1 MASKLE
7 EATMAL
13 LGSGVLAIWNGVEEG
28 ADQDFIEWHVLEHIP
43 ERVGIPGFLRG
54 RRYIAV
60 DGYPRYFNFYETENP
75 DVLTSSPYRDRLNAP
90 TDWTRQNIARF
101 RDTCRTICS
110 VAATQGLGEGAWIE
124 TLRFTN
130 VREPEAFRS
139 SVVSSVVP
147 SILVQPGI
155 VGVHL
160 LEGEA
165 AASQGASTEKTL
177 RGQPDEI
184 ADWVLLIEAVEEA
197 SLRRVREGTA
207 SDRLFREAAST
218 VDIVRGFYRLQFA
231 LTKSELDRGSVAP
244 KRWVQTG

>member
-90 TDWTRQNIARF
+90 TDWTRQNI
-101 RDTCRTICS
+101 
-110 VAATQGLGEGAWIE
+110 
-124 TLRFTN
+124 
-130 VREPEAFRS
+130 
-139 SVVSSVVP
+139 
-147 SILVQPGI
+147 
-155 VGVHL
+155 
-160 LEGEA
+160 
-165 AASQGASTEKTL
+165 
-177 RGQPDEI
+177 
-184 ADWVLLIEAVEEA
+184 
-197 SLRRVREGTA
+197 
-207 SDRLFREAAST
+207 
-218 VDIVRGFYRLQFA
+218 
-231 LTKSELDRGSVAP
+231 
-244 KRWVQTG
+244 